1 MSVKMKNSNDSNN
14 VAINNPDA
22 PSSSS
27 KLININSKDY
37 ETFEHS
43 NSNIEQPLLDSYV
56 AMPSFGHVH
65 YSQRA
70 PWLRAAILGLND
82 GLVSTSSTM
91 LGVGGGSSESSAMF
105 IAGVAALVAGSLAMA
120 CGEFVSVS
128 SQKDAEKAD
137 LAKEREEH
145 LKGPL
150 HRQKELEEL
159 RNIYIEKGLTP
170 ELATEVAQQLTTDN
184 IEEVVKIHARDE
196 LGINVNSLANPLQAA
211 VVSAFTFFSGGIV
224 PFLSCSFIDDFNTKV
239 CILVVVSCILLFLFG
254 TIGAVL
260 GGAPI
265 FKASMRV
272 LVGGIIAM
280 AGSFGIGKLF
290 NVDPI

>member
-1 MSVKMKNSNDSNN
+1 
-14 VAINNPDA
+14 
-22 PSSSS
+22 
-27 KLININSKDY
+27 
-37 ETFEHS
+37 
-43 NSNIEQPLLDSYV
+43 
-56 AMPSFGHVH
+56 
-65 YSQRA
+65 QRA

-91 LGVGGGSSESSAMF
+91 LGVGGGSKEDNATDAMF
-105 IAGVAALVAGSLAMA
+105 IAGIAALVAGSLAMA
-120 CGEFVSVS
+120 CGEYVSVS

-137 LAKEREEH
+137 LDKEREEH

-150 HRQKELEEL
+150 KELEEL

-211 VVSAFTFFSGGIV
+211 IVSAFTFFSGGII
-224 PFLSCSFIDDFNTKV
+224 PFLSCSFIDDLTTKV
-239 CILVVVSCILLFLFG
+239 VVLIVVSSLLLFLFG

-265 FKASMRV
+265 LK
-272 LVGGIIAM
+272 
-280 AGSFGIGKLF
+280 
-290 NVDPI
+290 

>member
-1 MSVKMKNSNDSNN
+1 MDNSNKNSDSYVINNINDAITEASSSNRVLSNNNLNYNTFDSNN
-14 VAINNPDA
+14 
-22 PSSSS
+22 S
-27 KLININSKDY
+27 
-37 ETFEHS
+37 
-43 NSNIEQPLLDSYV
+43 IEQISLLESYL
-56 AMPSFGHVH
+56 PNFGHVH

-91 LGVGGGSSESSAMF
+91 LGVGGGSSESRAMF

-120 CGEFVSVS
+120 CGEYVSVS

-137 LAKEREEH
+137 LDKEREEH

-184 IEEVVKIHARDE
+184 IDDVVKIHARDE

-239 CILVVVSCILLFLFG
+239 IVLVLVSCMLLFLFG

-272 LVGGIIAM
+272 LIGGIIAM
-280 AGSFGIGKLF
+280 AGSFSIGKLF
-290 NVDPI
+290 DTQPI